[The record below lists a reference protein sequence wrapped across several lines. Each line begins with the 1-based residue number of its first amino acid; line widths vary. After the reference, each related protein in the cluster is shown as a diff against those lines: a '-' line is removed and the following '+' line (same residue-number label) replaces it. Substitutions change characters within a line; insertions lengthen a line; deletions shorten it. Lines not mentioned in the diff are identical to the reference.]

1 MLKHLETIL
10 TGLGVAPEDISV
22 LDAVPEAEQETFD
35 VKPFAEKVRTNFQTQ
50 FKNDPAF
57 FNDLTLENLNPE
69 VRKTLER
76 AQYGRAATITRD
88 KLLKG
93 LGMTEADYA
102 DLTTE
107 EKEKLELFVP
117 KLAEKYAKAKA
128 GDKQL
133 QADLIDARKKIE
145 QFEGLEDTLKT
156 KYESES
162 SEKVTAAIFKA
173 NLISELAAIPG
184 LKIAASD
191 IAATAANILNGK
203 YAFERVNEYGIEL
216 RNKEKPTMKVLKG
229 STSQE
234 LTLKD
239 ALMEIATERGW
250 VEKQDDKAGGQGAGK
265 IKIEPNGKGSLN
277 MIPPHLQDKIGSKIS
292 AEK

>member
-10 TGLGVAPEDISV
+10 TGLGVAPEDITA
-22 LDAVPEAEQETFD
+22 LDAVPEADQATFD
-35 VKPFAEKVRTNFQTQ
+35 VKPLSEKVAANFQTR

-57 FNDLTLENLNPE
+57 FSDITLENLNPE
-69 VRKTLER
+69 VKKSLEN
-76 AQYGRAATITRD
+76 AGFGRAAAITTD

-93 LGMTEADYA
+93 LGMTAADYA
-102 DLTTE
+102 DLPE
-107 EKEKLELFVP
+107 DQKAKLETLIP
-117 KLAEKYAKAKA
+117 AIAERYTKTKT

-133 QADLIDARKKIE
+133 QSDLIAARKELEK
-145 QFEGLEDTLKT
+145 FSGLEETLKT
-156 KYESES
+156 KYEGES
-162 SEKVTAAIFKA
+162 NEKVNAAIFKA
-173 NLISELAAIPG
+173 NLIGELAAIPG
-184 LKIAASD
+184 LKISASD
-191 IAATAANILNGK
+191 IAATAGSILQGK

-239 ALMEIATERGW
+239 ALIEIATERGW
-250 VEKQDDKAGGQGAGK
+250 IEKVQEGDEKKGGGK
-265 IKIEPNGKGSLN
+265 IDIKPNGKGALT
-277 MIPPHLQDKIGSKIS
+277 MIPPHLQDKIGTKIA